1 MFLKISKIR
10 IVNND
15 TTRGDTNMKTI
26 ENAFN
31 QARPLPAIFAGIA
44 IGNEPENVANPFSG
58 DTVLLQPDAVAV
70 YDVIKGAEVVGEYAA
85 VRAGLDWFRK
95 YFPEEYMMLLD

>member
-1 MFLKISKIR
+1 
-10 IVNND
+10 
-15 TTRGDTNMKTI
+15 MKTI

-70 YDVIKGAEVVGEYAA
+70 YDVIKGAEVSWR
-85 VRAGLDWFRK
+85 VRRSSSR
-95 YFPEEYMMLLD
+95 P